1 MLHTRLCRL
10 LGIEHPILN
19 APMGGGYARAE
30 LAAAVSAA
38 GGLGMIGGTT
48 GGGVDWLRE
57 QIRRV
62 RELTNRPFG
71 VGFISHLPSTP
82 ELMEVA
88 LAERVPVIAH
98 SFADPSPYVPVAH
111 AAGVRVICQVRT
123 LEGAREAVAAGVDAI
138 VAQGTEAGGHT
149 GMVSTLPLVPAVV
162 DAVAPVPVLAARGI
176 ADGRGIAAALVLGA
190 EGVWLGTRFVA
201 TPESGFPPAKKE
213 RVLAAGI
220 GDTVLTEVYD
230 IADRVPWPAG
240 VLGRSVRNAFAD
252 RWHGRGAE
260 LRAWIEASAAVHAAN
275 QQVRDPD
282 ETSIYAGEAS
292 GLITQL
298 VPAGELV
305 RRLAADAEAVMR
317 ERARV
322 LLRDED

>member
-30 LAAAVSAA
+30 LASAVSAA